1 MKGVADAETASVEV
15 NQEGNFLRLRGSAIW
30 KVEARGHA
38 AVEGDHQALEG
49 DTSGVGGIGGGGV
62 DDVSVQEAVDVAALV
77 EGEELRDLED

>member
-15 NQEGNFLRLRGSAIW
+15 NQEGNFLRLRGGAIW

-49 DTSGVGGIGGGGV
+49 DTSGVGGRDRRWRRGRCQRPRGGRRGRSCRG
-62 DDVSVQEAVDVAALV
+62 
-77 EGEELRDLED
+77 